1 LCSKINREV
10 PSAAISVSLAA
21 AYTPQGDAEEYHAGG
36 AWFEA
41 HKANHPSAE
50 SVPFLNVNHGFVS
63 RGDPND
69 AEVQEAATSA
79 IEHTF
84 RFIAAHMK

>member
-1 LCSKINREV
+1 VRYRPPLTQCHC
-10 PSAAISVSLAA
+10 LLL
-21 AYTPQGDAEEYHAGG
+21 THTQGDPEEYHAGG

-63 RGDPND
+63 RGDPKD